1 MFKPKAPY
9 KALVFSSLLALV
21 SLTCAAQTTVLFNLQ
36 STLGGPFPTNSL
48 TVADPTQQ
56 TGLRIQMPASEDTC
70 DLSSSAVIC
79 GNQQLLNTLDGF
91 SENPRLMV
99 CFSGPVNPGTL
110 QPGIFVVPTQ
120 TNAAGWGHNPP
131 PSAGNPITIN
141 QVLYDPTSNC
151 AYAKPDQ
158 VLAQDTTYL
167 LAATSEITDTNGNPV
182 IPAPQFTECLAG
194 GSVYCSSLASAVSAA
209 NLPAQITGA
218 AVFTTMTATS
228 WARAVHAIVNI
239 APTFVIRA
247 GPVSTFNLSNI
258 ASLTW
263 NTAQSAPP
271 TSQPI
276 PLNVLDGVGKI
287 AFGLFTSLNFL
298 NPATGTITFGPSD
311 EPIGSLPVPIFVS
324 FHVLLPATPPPPG
337 GYPVVLWGHGLGD
350 NQFGASTYIASTLAK
365 NGFAILTIEVTGQGF
380 GAGSTVTVNTN
391 SGKSF
396 TEATPG
402 RGVLL
407 PGNSTIGPSDGCII
421 VGSPIGTRDC
431 NLQTVV
437 DLSAIVHAIRTSA
450 VQSALGLQLDPN
462 HIYYAG
468 QSEGSIFGTLFNAV
482 EPNIR
487 AVVLSVGGGTSVDI
501 ARTSLSGRPLALA
514 YAQVYGLFNV
524 PALGAP
530 PQPYFNDPMNDNYVF
545 RDQPALVNEVP
556 GAVAVQ
562 AGFESADWLQMLG
575 DPLSFA
581 SHLQSQPLTGVTPK
595 PVLFLFSK
603 GDLEVPNPT
612 NSALIRA
619 AGIQNTSW
627 FLEFDQAV
635 AAAQAA
641 GYYDLFDPHP
651 LLSYPTIFSYPDQQS
666 IALAEQQQVA
676 AFLASDGKNN
686 PNPNPLLTAPFQGL
700 QLFVIPQT
708 LPEQLNYFQIPTSNV
723 D

>member
-1 MFKPKAPY
+1 MFTPKAPY
-9 KALVFSSLLALV
+9 KTLVFLSVLALV
-21 SLTCAAQTTVLFNLQ
+21 PLTCAAQTTVLFNLK
-36 STLGGPFPTNSL
+36 STLGGPFPNNSL
-48 TVADPTQQ
+48 TVADPLQK
-56 TGLRIQMPASEDTC
+56 TGLRIHMPASEDTC
-70 DLSSSAVIC
+70 DLSSSAAVC
-79 GNQQLLNTLDGF
+79 GNRQLLNTLDGF

-99 CFSGPVNPGTL
+99 CFSGPVDPATL
-110 QPGIFVVPTQ
+110 QRGILVLPI
-120 TNAAGWGHNPP
+120 AWGHKSPP
-131 PSAGNPITIN
+131 TADGAISIN
-141 QVLYDPTSNC
+141 QVLYDPTSHC

-158 VLAQDTTYL
+158 VLAQDRTYL
-167 LAATSEITDTNGNPV
+167 LVATNEITDTYGNPV
-182 IPAPQFTECLAG
+182 AAAPQFTQCLRG
-194 GSVYCSSLASAVSAA
+194 HSGYCSSLVSAVSAVHL
-209 NLPAQITGA
+209 NHSTQITGA
-218 AVFTTMTATS
+218 AAFTTMTATS
-228 WARAVHAIVNI
+228 WARAVHAIANI
-239 APTFVIRA
+239 APAFVTPA
-247 GPVSTFNLSNI
+247 GRTSTFNLSDI
-258 ASLTW
+258 SSLTW

-271 TSQPI
+271 SSQPI
-276 PLNVLDGVGKI
+276 PLNVLNGVGKI

-298 NPATGTITFGPSD
+298 DPTTGTITFGPSN
-311 EPIGSLPVPIFVS
+311 EPIGSLPELLSVS
-324 FHVLLPATPPPPG
+324 FHVLLPATPPPPD

-365 NGFAILTIEVTGQGF
+365 NGLAVLTIEVTGQGF
-380 GAGSTVTVNTN
+380 GAGSTVTVNTK
-391 SGKSF
+391 SGSSY

-407 PGNSTIGPSDGCII
+407 PGNSTIGPTDGCII
-421 VGSPIGTRDC
+421 VGTPIGTRDC

-450 VQSALGLQLDPN
+450 VQSALEVQLDPN
-462 HIYYAG
+462 RIYYAG
-468 QSEGSIFGTLFNAV
+468 QSEGAIFGTLFNAV
-482 EPNIR
+482 EPNVR

-514 YAQVYGLFNV
+514 YAQAYGLLNV

-530 PQPYFNDPMNDNYVF
+530 PQPYFNDAMNDNYVF

-581 SHLQSQPLTGVTPK
+581 SHLQSQPLTGVTAK

-603 GDLEVPNPT
+603 GDIEVPNPA

-641 GYYDLFDPHP
+641 GYTDLFDPHP
-651 LLSYPTIFSYPDQQS
+651 LLSFPTIFSYPDQQS
-666 IALAEQQQVA
+666 IALAEQNQVA
-676 AFLASDGKNN
+676 GFLASNGEKD
-686 PNPNPLLTAPFQGL
+686 PNPNPLLSAPFKGL
-700 QLFVIPQT
+700 QLFVIPQN
-708 LPEQLNYFQIPTSNV
+708 LPEQLNYFQIPTSNQ